1 MATSGGPKIP
11 TDGLVLHL
19 DAANHRCI
27 SSLGNNSFSGAEELA
42 KNLISPTD
50 IIQSVNGVNIG
61 NLNFYTAFAIDYPE
75 GSFGGDA
82 AGRHG
87 ITPGLDVRSG
97 TKLYGASRA
106 LHLWV
111 YNNDTNSWLPS
122 SFFNG
127 ALLNGHCY
135 DSWTGNSTRGG
146 GSLVQVAQF
155 VTDYNNIKSQ
165 FPNATYIAMG
175 SHRDSRHTTDKI
187 NALLDLGAPSNVS
200 SLLGGAPEWILVGKP
215 GLGTDNAYGWA
226 YENFPVDPTR
236 VAHLNFGL
244 PIYGN
249 AGNYFEFDGINDAIN
264 IADTNKLRLAG
275 DKSLCLWVRMGA
287 DSAGCGIAGKSNSTV
302 RGMAIGYGWN
312 GNGFMALAWNSSNSP
327 FITKDLTRD
336 IANWIYLA
344 AVQNGSTRHIYA
356 IDNQGVRTSTGT
368 FGTHTWDNSVPLT
381 IGNAN
386 NGGNPA
392 PSGTRIA
399 STAVYNRALS
409 AEEVLQNF
417 NATKNR
423 FGL

>member
-1 MATSGGPKIP
+1 MATIGGPNVVE
-11 TDGLVLHL
+11 DGLVLAL
-19 DAANHRCI
+19 DAANSKSI
-27 SSLGNNSFSGAEELA
+27 SPLGNNSFNNAEELT
-42 KNLISPTD
+42 KNLISPSD

-61 NLNFYTAFAIDYPE
+61 NLNFYTAFAIDFPE
-75 GSFGGDA
+75 GNFGGDA
-82 AGRHG
+82 ANRHG
-87 ITPGLDVRSG
+87 ITPGLNVRSG
-97 TKLYGASRA
+97 TKLYNAGRA

-111 YNNDTNSWLPS
+111 YNNKTNNWLPS

-127 ALLNGHCY
+127 ALLDGHCY

-146 GSLVQVAQF
+146 GWPVQVAQF
-155 VTDYNNIKSQ
+155 VTDYNNIKNQ
-165 FPNATYIAMG
+165 FTDATYIVMG
-175 SHRDSRHTTDKI
+175 SHRDSGHTADKL
-187 NALLDLGAPSNVS
+187 NVLLDLGAPSTVA
-200 SLLGGAPEWILVGKP
+200 SLLGAAPEWILVGKP
-215 GLGTDNAYGWA
+215 GLGANNAYGWA
-226 YENFPVDPTR
+226 YENYTTNPAQ

-264 IADTNKLRLAG
+264 VADANKLKLAG

-302 RGMAIGYGWN
+302 RGMALGYGWN
-312 GNGFMALAWNSSNSP
+312 GNGFMALAWNSTNSP
-327 FITKDLTRD
+327 FIVKDLTRD
-336 IANWIYLA
+336 IDNWVYLA

-356 IDNQGVRTSTGT
+356 IDNQGVRTSTST
-368 FGTHTWDNSVPLT
+368 SGTHTWDNSVPLT

-399 STAVYNRALS
+399 SIVVYNRALT
-409 AEEVLQNF
+409 AQEVLQNY
-417 NATKNR
+417 NATKSR